1 MIVENKLKSCFKHVA
16 KNGHIYQCNLKK
28 IDYFQ
33 AMMLATD
40 KNQNLQYGGNN
51 VYLFKHRY
59 NNNDC
64 VLMIFAIPIDSEDP
78 KSLSERIF
86 DMLKEIECIFVT
98 LDYRNLKEEKPY
110 VFLTVVKKIKKG
122 DFLDDDSEF
131 RC

>member
-1 MIVENKLKSCFKHVA
+1 MIIENKLKTCFKNIV
-16 KNGHIYQCNLKK
+16 KNGYEYQCNLKK
-28 IDYFQ
+28 IDYFK
-33 AMMLATD
+33 AMMLASD
-40 KNQNLQYGGNN
+40 KNQNLQYGNNN

-64 VLMIFAIPIDSEDP
+64 VLMIFAIPIESEDP

-86 DMLKEIECIFVT
+86 DVLKEIECIFVT

-122 DFLDDDSEF
+122 DFLNDDSEF